1 MARTQVSLIARIL
14 KNSDKFLFSLHPHE
28 GCFFFVFFFPKEE
41 KLE

>member
-28 GCFFFVFFFPKEE
+28 GCFFFFFFSKEE